1 MDSVSRYC
9 TWQPHSLVWQWSVK
23 SQQRFLFFLWYG
35 EEWRSGS
42 AWDHVLTSSALSV
55 STGASLWP
63 ISSQC
68 WKAVL
73 HLSLVPVISCHPSCL
88 FNQPLIFIWMATV
101 WLHCLSFP
109 DMPLTT
115 KCWCRPSQRCFLA
128 HFSLLVLLRLFFCF
142 CFFFFASRISRLFF
156 FWYDVSQCQ
165 GQFSVSEHRD
175 LSVLLKRAATGSAA
189 DKFCFHSARPPI
201 HPCCII
207 STMAPCYRIS
217 VLLKRCLLSLWGINY
232 SSAVC
237 HTAVHVWQTN
247 SGIKA
252 ELIHYGETHQ
262 PAEAQLC
269 FAVLYQ
275 IE

>member
-88 FNQPLIFIWMATV
+88 FNQPLIFIWMAAV

-128 HFSLLVLLRLFFCF
+128 HFSLLVLLSLNFSLQVEFPPLLLLIWCVTMSRPIQCVWTQRLQCLIEKS
-142 CFFFFASRISRLFF
+142 CNRIRR
-156 FWYDVSQCQ
+156 W
-165 GQFSVSEHRD
+165 
-175 LSVLLKRAATGSAA
+175 
-189 DKFCFHSARPPI
+189 
-201 HPCCII
+201 
-207 STMAPCYRIS
+207 
-217 VLLKRCLLSLWGINY
+217 
-232 SSAVC
+232 
-237 HTAVHVWQTN
+237 
-247 SGIKA
+247 
-252 ELIHYGETHQ
+252 
-262 PAEAQLC
+262 
-269 FAVLYQ
+269 
-275 IE
+275 